1 MLKKLKSLI
10 HKYKEIILYLFF
22 GVATTVISFSVFWG
36 CEAIFGK
43 DNYLTNNVISWF
55 CAVTFA
61 CFTNKFIIF
70 KSKST
75 KFRVMAKEI
84 GLFYSSRVMTLLIE
98 EAGLWLLI
106 DLAGLSGF
114 SFTLLSVV
122 ITGHLIS
129 KLIVGAVSVVTNY
142 LFSKFITFSKKIQHK
157 S

>member
-10 HKYKEIILYLFF
+10 QKYKEIILYLIF

-36 CEAIFGK
+36 CEAVFGK
-43 DNYLTNNVISWF
+43 DNYLINNIISWF

-75 KFRVMAKEI
+75 QLKVMVKET
-84 GLFYSSRVMTLLIE
+84 GLFYASRVMTLLME
-98 EAGLWLLI
+98 EVGLWLLI

-142 LFSKFITFSKKIQHK
+142 LFSKFITFSKKNQHK